1 MSGMDVLL
9 HFLMNEKRRYFD
21 KYLALIRETAKTEIE
36 SLNAKAEEVRKITK
50 EKGLDPY
57 EGEEHLADLAYEV
70 GEMAQLMQRSFVLSV
85 FISMED
91 MITRLCRH
99 IQKESKQSFSVT
111 DLAGSGIGRSIKYLE
126 KILGEPFPSDPEMRI
141 RFEVAWKVRNALA
154 HAGGVVDSG
163 NRTMIETF
171 ILKNPTLLSI
181 DKTSGEIEVSEEY
194 AASMV
199 TLNEEICNE
208 VSKYWTSKDVF

>member
-1 MSGMDVLL
+1 MDYLL
-9 HFLMNEKRRYFD
+9 HFLVDEKKRYFD
-21 KYLALIRETAKTEIE
+21 RYLTLIRETAKAETE
-36 SLNAKAEEVRKITK
+36 SLNAKAEEVRKIVK

-70 GEMAQLMQRSFVLSV
+70 GEMAQLMQRSFVLSIFV
-85 FISMED
+85 SMED
-91 MITRLCRH
+91 IITRLCRH

-111 DLAGSGIGRSIKYLE
+111 DLSGSGIGRSIKYLE
-126 KILGEPFPSDPEMRI
+126 KILGKPFPSNAEMKT

-171 ILKNPTLLSI
+171 ISKNPTLLSI
-181 DKTSGEIEVSEEY
+181 DKTSGEVEVSEEY
-194 AASMV
+194 AVSMV

-208 VSKYWTSKDVF
+208 VSKHWTSKDVF